1 MPLEI
6 DEWDANDGDD
16 VDYDAT
22 KKLQLVGFCLARL
35 KLGLLRL

>member
-22 KKLQLVGFCLARL
+22 KNYNWWDFV
-35 KLGLLRL
+35 